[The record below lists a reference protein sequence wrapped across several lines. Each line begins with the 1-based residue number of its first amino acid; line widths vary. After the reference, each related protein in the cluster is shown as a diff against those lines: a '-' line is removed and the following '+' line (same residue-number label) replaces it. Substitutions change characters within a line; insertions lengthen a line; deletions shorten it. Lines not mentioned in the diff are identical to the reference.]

1 MYVQRFECLRDTIFR
16 PPRRNHRDLLSTPTR
31 VTTTCAQ
38 RTPPHTVQGTYILP
52 NTCSL
57 TSKHLTLP
65 ASKSFESAF
74 RARSSIWYPY
84 EFKFANN
91 HGYAIEYL
99 MGIYETVGYCP

>member
-1 MYVQRFECLRDTIFR
+1 MQMALYWVVLGLALGRIRAESLPEHMEALPGLI
-16 PPRRNHRDLLSTPTR
+16 R
-31 VTTTCAQ
+31 VEE
-38 RTPPHTVQGTYILP
+38 GTYILP

-74 RARSSIWYPY
+74 RARSSIWYPD